1 MSLHDDPFQTSFGEA
16 QRVRGEPREAV
27 SVRTSTSTRTSFS
40 SSSSQPGRGR
50 LEVQSIRVRPNV
62 DLARQEDAAVDEAVA
77 AANAGFGGRRDPVRA
92 GVIRNRVRQRRPL
105 RQRGNADQNY

>member
-16 QRVRGEPREAV
+16 QRVRGEPRESV
-27 SVRTSTSTRTSFS
+27 SVSTSSSTSFS
-40 SSSSQPGRGR
+40 TSSSKPGRGR